1 MPIRWRL
8 TLFNALA
15 IGAIL
20 IFLGVLLYA
29 LLRNALPSSVED
41 TVQARALEAARITQ
55 SGETLSKEK
64 IERLTL
70 NGVYVIARDKKGH
83 TLTETVALV
92 SQKDNKD
99 RLWRRALDSDKPAG
113 GTANL
118 SPEPPDYVYAVPVK
132 TPDGT
137 VRVVEAGKSYENAQ
151 EALDLF
157 VTFMAAG
164 VLAALLLA
172 VGGAYLLARAALSP
186 IEAIVGS
193 ARQITE
199 GDLSRRLPVAHSKDE
214 IGRLT
219 TTINDLL
226 ARLEAAFARQEET
239 LARQRRFV
247 ADAGHELRTPL
258 TSIRGYARMLKEWG
272 IDDSETARE
281 SAAAIGRESER
292 MRELV
297 EELLALARGD
307 EGAPLELSPHD
318 LGDVASEATEMA
330 RAAAGKLSITYV
342 PPEDEVEAG
351 YDRGRIRQ
359 AASILLDNAVKY
371 TPEDGAVI
379 VTARR
384 RDGRAEL
391 EVADTGIGISEE
403 QLPYV
408 FERFHRA
415 DPSRTRSGA
424 GLGLSIARQI
434 AEAHGGGVRAVSEPN
449 KGSTFILEIPRSG
462 PAPHPH

>member
-1 MPIRWRL
+1 VPIRWRL

-20 IFLGVLLYA
+20 VFLGVLLYA

-41 TVQARALEAARITQ
+41 TVQARALEAARITE
-55 SGETLSKEK
+55 SGETLSREK

-70 NGVYVIARDKKGH
+70 NGVYVIVRDKQGH
-83 TLTETVALV
+83 TLTETVTLV
-92 SQKDNKD
+92 SQKDDKD
-99 RLWRRALDSDKPAG
+99 RLWRQALDSDKPVG

-132 TPDGT
+132 TPGGT

-151 EALDLF
+151 EALNLF
-157 VTFMAAG
+157 GTFMAAG

-172 VGGAYLLARAALSP
+172 VGGAYLLARTALSP

-199 GDLSRRLPVAHSKDE
+199 GDLSRRLPVVHSKDE
-214 IGRLT
+214 IGQLA

-226 ARLEAAFARQEET
+226 ARLEAAFARQEEA

-272 IDDSETARE
+272 TNDPETARE
-281 SAAAIGRESER
+281 SATAIDRESER

-307 EGAPLELSPHD
+307 EGAPLDLSSHD
-318 LGDVASEATEMA
+318 LGDVASEAVEVA
-330 RAAAGKLSITYV
+330 RAVGGKLSITYV
-342 PPEDEVEAG
+342 PPEDEVAAIF
-351 YDRGRIRQ
+351 DRGRIRQ
-359 AASILLDNAVKY
+359 AVSILLDNALKY
-371 TPEDGAVI
+371 TPEGGTVN
-379 VTARR
+379 VTVRR
-384 RDGRAEL
+384 RDGRAEI
-391 EVADTGIGISEE
+391 EVTDTGIGISGE
-403 QLPYV
+403 QLPHI

-415 DPSRTRSGA
+415 DPSRTSSGA
-424 GLGLSIARQI
+424 GLGLAIARQI
-434 AEAHGGGVRAVSEPN
+434 AEAHGGGVHAVSEPD
-449 KGSTFILEIPRSG
+449 KGSTFILSIPLHR
-462 PAPHPH
+462 

>member
-20 IFLGVLLYA
+20 VFLGVLLYA

-41 TVQARALEAARITQ
+41 TVQARALEAARITE
-55 SGETLSKEK
+55 SGETLSREK

-70 NGVYVIARDKKGH
+70 NGVYVIVRDKQGH
-83 TLTETVALV
+83 TLTETVTLV
-92 SQKDNKD
+92 SQKDDKD
-99 RLWRRALDSDKPAG
+99 RLWRQALDSDKPVG

-132 TPDGT
+132 TPGGT

-151 EALDLF
+151 EALNLF
-157 VTFMAAG
+157 GTFMAAG

-172 VGGAYLLARAALSP
+172 VGGAYLLARTALSP

-199 GDLSRRLPVAHSKDE
+199 GDLSRRLPVVHSKDE
-214 IGRLT
+214 IGQLA

-226 ARLEAAFARQEET
+226 ARLEAAFARQEEA

-272 IDDSETARE
+272 TNDPETARE
-281 SAAAIGRESER
+281 SATAIDRESER

-307 EGAPLELSPHD
+307 EGAPLDLSSHD
-318 LGDVASEATEMA
+318 LGDVASEAVEVA
-330 RAAAGKLSITYV
+330 RAVGGKLSITYV
-342 PPEDEVEAG
+342 PPEDEVEAIF
-351 YDRGRIRQ
+351 DRGRIRQ
-359 AASILLDNAVKY
+359 AASILLDNALKY
-371 TPEDGAVI
+371 TPEGGAVN
-379 VTARR
+379 VTVRR
-384 RDGRAEL
+384 RDGRAEI
-391 EVADTGIGISEE
+391 EVTDTGIGISRE
-403 QLPYV
+403 QLPHI

-415 DPSRTRSGA
+415 DPSRTSSGA
-424 GLGLSIARQI
+424 GLGLAIARQI
-434 AEAHGGGVRAVSEPN
+434 AEAHGGDVHAVSEPD
-449 KGSTFILEIPRSG
+449 KGSTFILSIPLHR
-462 PAPHPH
+462 

>member
-1 MPIRWRL
+1 VPIRWRL

-20 IFLGVLLYA
+20 VFLGVLLYA

-41 TVQARALEAARITQ
+41 TVQARALEAARITE
-55 SGETLSKEK
+55 SGETLSREK

-70 NGVYVIARDKKGH
+70 NGVYVIVRDKQGH
-83 TLTETVALV
+83 TLTETVTLV
-92 SQKDNKD
+92 SQKDDKD
-99 RLWRRALDSDKPAG
+99 RLWRQALDSDKPVG

-132 TPDGT
+132 TPGGT

-151 EALDLF
+151 EALNLF
-157 VTFMAAG
+157 GTFMAAG

-172 VGGAYLLARAALSP
+172 VGGAYLLARTALSP

-199 GDLSRRLPVAHSKDE
+199 GDLSRRLPVVHSKDE
-214 IGRLT
+214 IGQLA

-226 ARLEAAFARQEET
+226 ARLEAAFARQEEA

-272 IDDSETARE
+272 TNDPETARE
-281 SAAAIGRESER
+281 SATAIDRESER

-307 EGAPLELSPHD
+307 EGAPLDLSSHD
-318 LGDVASEATEMA
+318 LGDVASEAVEVA
-330 RAAAGKLSITYV
+330 RAVGGKLSITYV
-342 PPEDEVEAG
+342 PPEDEVEAIF
-351 YDRGRIRQ
+351 DRGRIRQ
-359 AASILLDNAVKY
+359 AASILLDNALKY
-371 TPEDGAVI
+371 TPEGGAVN
-379 VTARR
+379 VTVRR
-384 RDGRAEL
+384 RDGRAEI
-391 EVADTGIGISEE
+391 EVTDTGIGISRE
-403 QLPYV
+403 QLPHI

-415 DPSRTRSGA
+415 DPSRTSSGA
-424 GLGLSIARQI
+424 GLGLAIARQI
-434 AEAHGGGVRAVSEPN
+434 AEAHGGDVHAVSEPD
-449 KGSTFILEIPRSG
+449 KGSTFILSIPLHR
-462 PAPHPH
+462 

>member
-1 MPIRWRL
+1 VPIRWRL

-20 IFLGVLLYA
+20 VFLGVLLYA

-41 TVQARALEAARITQ
+41 TVQARALEAARITE
-55 SGETLSKEK
+55 SGETLSREK

-70 NGVYVIARDKKGH
+70 NGVYVIVRDKQGH
-83 TLTETVALV
+83 TLTETVTLV
-92 SQKDNKD
+92 SQKDDKD
-99 RLWRRALDSDKPAG
+99 RLWSRALGSAKPVG

-132 TPDGT
+132 TPGGT

-151 EALDLF
+151 EALNLF
-157 VTFMAAG
+157 GTFMAAG

-172 VGGAYLLARAALSP
+172 VGGAYLLARTALSP

-199 GDLSRRLPVAHSKDE
+199 GDLSRRLPVVHSKDE
-214 IGRLT
+214 IGQLA

-226 ARLEAAFARQEET
+226 ARLEAAFARQEEA
-239 LARQRRFV
+239 LDRQRRFV

-258 TSIRGYARMLKEWG
+258 TSIKGYARMLKEWG
-272 IDDSETARE
+272 INDPETARE
-281 SAAAIGRESER
+281 SATVIDRESER

-307 EGAPLELSPHD
+307 EGAPLDLSSHD
-318 LGDVASEATEMA
+318 LGDVASEAVEVA
-330 RAAAGKLSITYV
+330 RAVGGKLSITYV
-342 PPEDEVEAG
+342 PPEDEVAAIF
-351 YDRGRIRQ
+351 DRGRIRQ
-359 AASILLDNAVKY
+359 AVSILLDNALKY
-371 TPEDGAVI
+371 TPEGGTVN
-379 VTARR
+379 VTVRR
-384 RDGRAEL
+384 RDGRAEI
-391 EVADTGIGISEE
+391 EVTDTGIGISGE
-403 QLPYV
+403 QLPHI

-415 DPSRTRSGA
+415 DPSRTSSGA
-424 GLGLSIARQI
+424 GLGLAIARQI
-434 AEAHGGGVRAVSEPN
+434 AEAHGGGVHAVSEPD
-449 KGSTFILEIPRSG
+449 KGSTFILSIPLHR
-462 PAPHPH
+462 

>member
-20 IFLGVLLYA
+20 VFLGVLLYA

-41 TVQARALEAARITQ
+41 TVQARALEAARITE
-55 SGETLSKEK
+55 SGETLSREK

-70 NGVYVIARDKKGH
+70 NGVYVIVRDKQGH
-83 TLTETVALV
+83 TLTETVTLV
-92 SQKDNKD
+92 SQKDDKD
-99 RLWRRALDSDKPAG
+99 RLWSRALGSAKPVG

-132 TPDGT
+132 TPGGT

-151 EALDLF
+151 EALNLF
-157 VTFMAAG
+157 GTFMAAG

-172 VGGAYLLARAALSP
+172 VGGAYLLARTALSP

-199 GDLSRRLPVAHSKDE
+199 GDLSRRLPVVHSKDE
-214 IGRLT
+214 IGQLA

-226 ARLEAAFARQEET
+226 ARLEAAFARQEEA
-239 LARQRRFV
+239 LDRQRRFV

-258 TSIRGYARMLKEWG
+258 TSIKGYARMLKEWG
-272 IDDSETARE
+272 INDPETARE
-281 SAAAIGRESER
+281 SATVIDRESER

-307 EGAPLELSPHD
+307 EGAPLDLSSHD
-318 LGDVASEATEMA
+318 LGDVASEAVEVA
-330 RAAAGKLSITYV
+330 RAVGGKLSITYV
-342 PPEDEVEAG
+342 PPEDEVAAIF
-351 YDRGRIRQ
+351 DRGRIRQ
-359 AASILLDNAVKY
+359 AVSILLDNALKY
-371 TPEDGAVI
+371 TPEGGTVN
-379 VTARR
+379 VTVRR
-384 RDGRAEL
+384 RDGRAEI
-391 EVADTGIGISEE
+391 EVTDTGIGISGE
-403 QLPYV
+403 QLPHI

-415 DPSRTRSGA
+415 DPSRTSSGA
-424 GLGLSIARQI
+424 GLGLAIARQI
-434 AEAHGGGVRAVSEPN
+434 AEAHGGGVHAVSEPD
-449 KGSTFILEIPRSG
+449 KGSTFILSIPLHR
-462 PAPHPH
+462 